1 MPNAPILRQQ
11 IKAARALLGW
21 TKGDLERSCGIP
33 SATIKAIET
42 GGVSDQP
49 EALQRMRAALDA
61 AGVEFIE
68 AGVRLRPTGEGLRAD
83 QLNASNDD

>member
-33 SATIKAIET
+33 TATIKALET

-49 EALQRMRAALDA
+49 ESLQRMRAALDT